1 MYRIMYMSS
10 ATRTISDEE
19 LEELLRKAKIKN
31 KQRDLT
37 GLLIVKGR
45 TFLQCLEGEKEKV
58 LKVYNKILEDERHE
72 NVIELIEEDTETRLF
87 PTWEMGY
94 RNLKSLDDIKSK
106 KIKEIL
112 SVKDLDIK
120 KEDIAEIIEN
130 FVSFN

>member
-31 KQRDLT
+31 KQEDLT

-58 LKVYNKILEDERHE
+58 LKVYNRILEDERHE

-87 PTWEMGY
+87 PTWKMGY

>member
-58 LKVYNKILEDERHE
+58 LKVYNRILEDERHE

>member
-112 SVKDLDIK
+112 SVKDLNIK

>member
-58 LKVYNKILEDERHE
+58 LKVYNRILEDERHE

-112 SVKDLDIK
+112 SVKDLNIK
-120 KEDIAEIIEN
+120 KEDVAEIIEN

>member
-112 SVKDLDIK
+112 SVKDLNIK
-120 KEDIAEIIEN
+120 KEDVAEIIEN